1 MKLTLPML
9 ERYRKR
15 KAAYQ
20 TTFRSGVGPEVLADL
35 ALFCC
40 AFESTAIPGKTDE
53 TLLNQGKRLV
63 YLRIMKHLN
72 FTPEELAVHYDA
84 TLRLPPE

>member
-1 MKLTLPML
+1 MKLTLDIL

-20 TTFRSGVGPEVLADL
+20 TTFRSGNGADVLADL
-35 ALFCC
+35 GKFCC
-40 AFESTAIPGKTDE
+40 AFETTAAASDRDTFMNE
-53 TLLNQGKRLV
+53 GKRLV
-63 YLRIMKHLN
+63 WLRIQKHLN

-84 TLRLPPE
+84 ILRIPQE